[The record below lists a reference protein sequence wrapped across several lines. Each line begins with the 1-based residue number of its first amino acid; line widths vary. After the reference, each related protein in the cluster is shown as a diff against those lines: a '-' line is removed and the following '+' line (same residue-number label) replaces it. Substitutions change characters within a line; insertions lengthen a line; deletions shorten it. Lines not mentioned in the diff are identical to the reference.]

1 MNIHEKLRQPESRK
15 LEFKREIP
23 ARLTELMKT
32 IAAFANGAGG
42 ELIIGISDKDR
53 TIDGVSDPL
62 MLEERIAN
70 AVHDSI
76 EPMISP
82 YISILHIQEKQ
93 LLIVRIL
100 PGSNKPYFIK
110 SKGLEKGVFIRIG
123 STNRMASLEICEEL
137 RRQSLGIAF
146 ETEMDITKSADDL
159 DAESIAGFFHHIG
172 QDSPMHESMSKWS
185 LLKKNNGDYFPTVAG
200 LVLFGKSDIPD
211 YDFAGIRITRF
222 MGNTMSNIS
231 ETREYC
237 VPILPKMEDVCR
249 DTAYFLRKESYL
261 EGIRR
266 LERTIIPF
274 FAVREV
280 IINAVV
286 HRDYGIRGSGIKINI
301 FDNRMEVISP
311 GILYGNLDI
320 ADLGTGLS
328 ECRNRII
335 VRIFRKSGMME
346 ELGTGII
353 RIYDLFAQ
361 NSLLPPQFFEQGQ
374 FFKAILPQEKNCGN
388 RQTDSD
394 LMKSED

>member
-23 ARLTELMKT
+23 AKLTDLMKT

-42 ELIIGISDKDR
+42 ELIIGVSDKDR
-53 TIDGVSDPL
+53 TITGVSDPL

-82 YISILHIQEKQ
+82 YISVLNVQGKE
-93 LLIVRIL
+93 LLIIRIL
-100 PGSNKPYFIK
+100 PGSSKPCFIK
-110 SKGLEKGVFIRIG
+110 SMGLEKGVYIRIG
-123 STNRMASLEICEEL
+123 STNRIASPQICEEL

-159 DAESIAGFFHHIG
+159 DADSIADFFHHIG
-172 QDSPMHESMSKWS
+172 HKAPKRESLVKWS

-200 LVLFGKSDIPD
+200 LVLFGSDIPD

-222 MGNTMSNIS
+222 MGNTMSNIG
-231 ETREYC
+231 ETREYS
-237 VPILPKMEDVCR
+237 VPILPKTEDICR
-249 DTAYFLRKESYL
+249 HTAFFLRKESYL

-274 FAVREV
+274 YAVREV
-280 IINAVV
+280 IVNAVV
-286 HRDYGIRGSGIKINI
+286 HRDYGMRGSGIKINV
-301 FDNRMEVISP
+301 FDNRMEVVSP
-311 GILYGNLDI
+311 GILHGNLDI

-346 ELGTGII
+346 ELGTGIV
-353 RIYDLFAQ
+353 RIYELFAQ
-361 NSLLPPQFFEQGQ
+361 KSLPTPQFFEQGQ
-374 FFKAILPQEKNCGN
+374 FFKAVLHQEKA
-388 RQTDSD
+388 
-394 LMKSED
+394 

>member
-1 MNIHEKLRQPESRK
+1 M
-15 LEFKREIP
+15 
-23 ARLTELMKT
+23 
-32 IAAFANGAGG
+32 
-42 ELIIGISDKDR
+42 GI
-53 TIDGVSDPL
+53 
-62 MLEERIAN
+62 
-70 AVHDSI
+70 
-76 EPMISP
+76 
-82 YISILHIQEKQ
+82 
-93 LLIVRIL
+93 
-100 PGSNKPYFIK
+100 
-110 SKGLEKGVFIRIG
+110 EKGVFIRIG
-123 STNRMASLEICEEL
+123 SANRMASPEICEEL

-146 ETEMDITKSADDL
+146 ETEMDITKSEDDL
-159 DAESIAGFFHHIG
+159 DADSITGFFHHIG
-172 QDSPMHESMSKWS
+172 QESPTHESLAKWS

-231 ETREYC
+231 ETREYS
-237 VPILPKMEDVCR
+237 VPILPKMEDMCR

-266 LERTIIPF
+266 LERTVIPF

-280 IINAVV
+280 IVNAVV

-311 GILYGNLDI
+311 GILYGSLDI

-361 NSLLPPQFFEQGQ
+361 KNLLPPQFFEQGQ
-374 FFKAILPQEKNCGN
+374 FFKAVLPQEKDCGN
-388 RQTDSD
+388 RQND
-394 LMKSED
+394 LK